1 MIAGLYVES
10 QLPLRQVMIIF
21 LGYVIP
27 GQSNVA
33 FLLESP
39 ARILNPV
46 SFPSTYFNYLNVE
59 L

>member
-27 GQSNVA
+27 GQGNVA

-39 ARILNPV
+39 ARILKP
-46 SFPSTYFNYLNVE
+46 SKLSKYFQFPKC
-59 L
+59 